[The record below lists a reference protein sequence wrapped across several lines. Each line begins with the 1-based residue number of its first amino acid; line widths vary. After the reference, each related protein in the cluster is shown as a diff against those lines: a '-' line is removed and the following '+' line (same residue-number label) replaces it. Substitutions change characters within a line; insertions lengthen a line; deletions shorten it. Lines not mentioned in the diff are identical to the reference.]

1 MKAFK
6 YFMGALALCTLAL
19 VSCEEEKKGPT
30 IDVDESAQPEIDAVE
45 GAYVLVV
52 KFDVAPCNDVVLAGH
67 YVNEAGET
75 VNWSEPY
82 AKFSAIDGYPGWYKI
97 VVKAVEG
104 GVNDSNIPAA
114 VAKGKPVQLKA
125 DGTFAWD
132 HQWARNSAELLD
144 GVCEMGDEN
153 NGEQY
158 VAFTAESTV
167 AYVKSTG
174 WATDPC
180 AAAIP
185 AGNHEWIVQLSD
197 TCQAV
202 PADAQVI
209 FTGNFTEKSWG
220 ESDRIM
226 TKDGN
231 VWKWTGDY
239 PENFQ
244 AKAICVTAD
253 GVQHWATGGN
263 YAFDG
268 ENYTYVVPS
277 WENL

>member
-6 YFMGALALCTLAL
+6 YFMGALALCSLAL
-19 VSCEEEKKGPT
+19 VSCDDEEQKEPV
-30 IDVDESAQPEIDAVE
+30 INVELPAQPEIEAVE
-45 GAYVLVV
+45 GAYVLVCQ
-52 KFDVAPCNDVVLAGH
+52 FEAAPCNDVVLAGS
-67 YVNEAGET
+67 YQLMDGQIS
-75 VNWSEPY
+75 NWSGEPA
-82 AKFSAIDGYPGWYKI
+82 AKFEAIDKYPGWYK
-97 VVKAVEG
+97 VVIKAL
-104 GVNDSNIPAA
+104 PAEDGTITA
-114 VAKGKPVQLKA
+114 MGKPVQLKE
-125 DGTFAWD
+125 DGTFSWD
-132 HQWARNSAELLD
+132 HQWARNSVELLD
-144 GVCEMGDEN
+144 GICTMTDEN
-153 NGEQY
+153 GGEIRIDM
-158 VAFTAESTV
+158 TAESTV
-167 AYVKSTG
+167 VYVKSTG

-180 AAAIP
+180 AATIP

-220 ESDRIM
+220 ESDRVM